1 MKEEEAMRLFGVRRE
16 AKSSSISKP
25 RRAGKRVLIVTG
37 IMMALFMAAPVMN
50 NSTLDTMTGT
60 VTSYAAETATFS
72 EYWFQDSNGSWKV
85 RDNNGNVIKN
95 AWLCDDA
102 VASNGQDVW
111 YLLDANGNMVTAGLV
126 QDGTGNYYSLETNH
140 NGYFGMLRYKS
151 GNYDGVNLTLEG
163 SHGGAFAAVLNQ
175 DGLNAL
181 KSKYGVTNVNIDNS
195 NCVYTS
201 SFRGGSGGG
210 STAGG
215 NGGSTT
221 APQQNQSTSSSY
233 SSTAQ
238 MYADLL
244 SGKVDIFGGTSTYHP
259 EGEGGL
265 TVGDTSGY
273 KPMH

>member
-1 MKEEEAMRLFGVRRE
+1 MFIEMKEEEAMRLFGVRRE

-181 KSKYGVTNVNIDNS
+181 KGKYGVTNVSISNA

-201 SFRGGSGGG
+201 SFRSSGGG
-210 STAGG
+210 SNSGG
-215 NGGSTT
+215 ASGG
-221 APQQNQSTSSSY
+221 QQQSSNSSY

-244 SGKVDIFGGTSTYHP
+244 SGKTSNDALGVT
-259 EGEGGL
+259 EIDGEGL
-265 TVGDTSGY
+265 TVGDVSGY
-273 KPMH
+273 QPMR

>member
-1 MKEEEAMRLFGVRRE
+1 MRLFGVRKPVSNNTSTK
-16 AKSSSISKP
+16 AK
-25 RRAGKRVLIVTG
+25 RAGKRVLIVTG

-126 QDGTGNYYSLETNH
+126 QDGTGNY
-140 NGYFGMLRYKS
+140 
-151 GNYDGVNLTLEG
+151 DGVNLTLEG
-163 SHGGAFAAVLNQ
+163 SHGGAFAAVLNA
-175 DGLNAL
+175 DGVTAL
-181 KSKYGVTNVNIDNS
+181 QAKYGVTTVGISNA

-201 SFRGGSGGG
+201 SFRSSGGG
-210 STAGG
+210 SSAGG
-215 NGGSTT
+215 AGQQQTS
-221 APQQNQSTSSSY
+221 PQQGQSTGN
-233 SSTAQ
+233 STADRW
-238 MYADLL
+238 AAL
-244 SGKVDIFGGTSTYHP
+244 IAGGGYMNCEPGHID
-259 EGEGGL
+259 GEGL
-265 TVGDTSGY
+265 TVGDVSGY
-273 KPMH
+273 QPMR

>member
-1 MKEEEAMRLFGVRRE
+1 MRLFGVRKPVSNNTSTK
-16 AKSSSISKP
+16 AK
-25 RRAGKRVLIVTG
+25 RAGKRVLIVTG

-140 NGYFGMLRYKS
+140 NGYYGMLRYKS
-151 GNYDGVNLTLEG
+151 GNYDGISLSLEG
-163 SHGGAFAAVLNQ
+163 SHDGAFAAVLNA
-175 DGLNAL
+175 DGLEAL
-181 KSKYGVTNVNIDNS
+181 KGKYGVTSVSNIN
-195 NCVYTS
+195 NNNIVYTS
-201 SFRGGSGGG
+201 SFRSSGGG
-210 STAGG
+210 SI
-215 NGGSTT
+215 T
-221 APQQNQSTSSSY
+221 APQQPQSSGQTAAEKAVSSF
-233 SSTAQ
+233 
-238 MYADLL
+238 L
-244 SGKVDIFGGTSTYHP
+244 SGANVNQDGVDTTDATGWGYDVP
-259 EGEGGL
+259 ENRPNWN
-265 TVGDTSGY
+265 Y
-273 KPMH
+273 

>member
-1 MKEEEAMRLFGVRRE
+1 MRLFGVRRE

-140 NGYFGMLRYKS
+140 NGYYGMLRYKS
-151 GNYDGVNLTLEG
+151 GNYDGISLSLEG
-163 SHGGAFAAVLNQ
+163 SHDGAFAAVLNQ
-175 DGLNAL
+175 DGLAAL
-181 KSKYGVTNVNIDNS
+181 QAKYGVTSVSNISNA

-201 SFRGGSGGG
+201 SFRSSGGS
-210 STAGG
+210 
-215 NGGSTT
+215 NGGANVNTGQQQ
-221 APQQNQSTSSSY
+221 APQQNQSTTPRNNSDGTFNMSDFVPITDSSIVKPG
-233 SSTAQ
+233 
-238 MYADLL
+238 D
-244 SGKVDIFGGTSTYHP
+244 GT
-259 EGEGGL
+259 GL
-265 TVGDTSGY
+265 GSL
-273 KPMH
+273 H